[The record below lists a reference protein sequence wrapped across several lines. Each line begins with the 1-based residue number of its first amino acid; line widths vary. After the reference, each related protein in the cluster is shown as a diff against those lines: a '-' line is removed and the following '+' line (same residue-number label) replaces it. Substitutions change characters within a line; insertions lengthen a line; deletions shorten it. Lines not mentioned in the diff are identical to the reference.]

1 MRPYLKCVYKFM
13 KITFDPAKDA
23 ANIIKHGISLRQA
36 ADLVWD
42 EAMVWEDNRMSYG
55 EARMI
60 ALAPIGTRLF
70 VNHHSK
76 IFLQSCETCSSPSCC
91 LPQ

>member
-1 MRPYLKCVYKFM
+1 M
-13 KITFDPAKDA
+13 KISFDPAKDA

-36 ADLVWD
+36 ADLVWG

-60 ALAPIGTRLF
+60 ALAPIGSRLF
-70 VNHHSK
+70 VVVFTDRKTERRVISLRKANDREVKNYVS
-76 IFLQSCETCSSPSCC
+76 QN
-91 LPQ
+91 